1 MPIEIRMS
9 GQDAED
15 ELASLC
21 AWLRDDQDLRGH
33 ARISLRGDGPRP
45 EEMGSAFDVIQLVVD
60 GGFQAL
66 NFAVTYATWRATR
79 RSHPRVTIT
88 YEGTRVSLSDEP
100 ETVDVIVRALNRA
113 EM

>member
-9 GQDAED
+9 GQDAGD
-15 ELASLC
+15 ELVSLC
-21 AWLRDDQDLRGH
+21 DWLRDDDDLRGH
-33 ARISLRGDGPRP
+33 ARILLIGDRPRP

-66 NFAVTYATWRATR
+66 NFAVAYATWRATR

-88 YEGTRVSLSDEP
+88 HEGTSVNLSDEP
-100 ETVDVIVRALNRA
+100 ETVDVIVRALR
-113 EM
+113 